1 MAFGSQLVLLLAVC
15 AWRAGGAAAEQEES
29 SNVVVVTSANFDL
42 VFTGEWMLEL

>member
-15 AWRAGGAAAEQEES
+15 AWRAGGAAEQEES